1 MTSVTPRRPVA
12 RRFRRRMPAAD
23 NSVMS
28 MWDRAGARSQAKTCW
43 ATRTSLPR
51 PPRLTP
57 RGRRLPGRADAATGL
72 RIIDAVVIHTAEHH
86 EECRLHLLDLL
97 QRQRRFVELAGVHLR
112 LHDVIDGFLDFLRCQ
127 ILEHAQRRL
136 DRIGDDGDA
145 RLPPAGPGT

>member
-1 MTSVTPRRPVA
+1 MTSVTPRWPVA
-12 RRFRRRMPAAD
+12 RRFRRRMPAGD

-28 MWDRAGARSQAKTCW
+28 MWARAGARSQASTRW

-51 PPRLTP
+51 LAP

-72 RIIDAVVIHTAEHH
+72 RIVDAVVIHPAEHQ

-97 QRQRRFVELAGVHLR
+97 RR
-112 LHDVIDGFLDFLRCQ
+112 Q

-136 DRIGDDGDA
+136 DRIGDHRDRGFHRPGLGTRIREILGIPCLPAVDLL
-145 RLPPAGPGT
+145 RLIEEVG

>member
-12 RRFRRRMPAAD
+12 RRFRRRIPAGD

-28 MWDRAGARSQAKTCW
+28 MWDRAGARSQTSTCW

-72 RIIDAVVIHTAEHH
+72 RTVDAAVIHAAEHQQ
-86 EECRLHLLDLL
+86 ECRHHLLALL
-97 QRQRRFVELAGVHLR
+97 QRDRRRAELTGVHVGL
-112 LHDVIDGFLDFLRCQ
+112 
-127 ILEHAQRRL
+127 
-136 DRIGDDGDA
+136 
-145 RLPPAGPGT
+145 

>member
-12 RRFRRRMPAAD
+12 RRFRRRIPAGD

-28 MWDRAGARSQAKTCW
+28 MWDRAGARSQTSPCW

-51 PPRLTP
+51 LPPRPRLTP

-72 RIIDAVVIHTAEHH
+72 RIVDAVVIHPAEHQ

-97 QRQRRFVELAGVHLR
+97 QRERRFVE
-112 LHDVIDGFLDFLRCQ
+112 
-127 ILEHAQRRL
+127 
-136 DRIGDDGDA
+136 
-145 RLPPAGPGT
+145 

>member
-12 RRFRRRMPAAD
+12 RRFRRRIPAGD

-28 MWDRAGARSQAKTCW
+28 MWDRAGARSQTSTCW

-72 RIIDAVVIHTAEHH
+72 RIVNAVVIHPAEHQ
-86 EECRLHLLDLL
+86 EECRLHLLDLS
-97 QRQRRFVELAGVHLR
+97 QRQRRFVELAGIHLG
-112 LHDVIDGFLDFLRCQ
+112 LHDVIDRFLDLLRCQ
-127 ILEHAQRRL
+127 ILEYAQRRL
-136 DRIGDDGDA
+136 DRI
-145 RLPPAGPGT
+145 RSE